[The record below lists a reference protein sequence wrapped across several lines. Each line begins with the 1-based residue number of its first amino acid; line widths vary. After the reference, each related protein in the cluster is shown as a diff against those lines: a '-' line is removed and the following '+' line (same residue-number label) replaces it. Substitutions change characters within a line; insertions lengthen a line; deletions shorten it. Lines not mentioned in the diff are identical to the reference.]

1 DKFYRHSLCPEVS
14 EDKPLD
20 VIQVCHALGYPL
32 NDKKQCIE
40 KLKRTSLDGGTS
52 FLNPKD
58 GHYTLRKLWKMITGL
73 LPADFPWFDEEKS
86 VKYSNALCLLNLH
99 QCHELKM
106 TVDYVLYRPT
116 YDFFT
121 QDIEKARKNR
131 QVMKNIFARY
141 DYLDD
146 SG

>member
-1 DKFYRHSLCPEVS
+1 ME
-14 EDKPLD
+14 
-20 VIQVCHALGYPL
+20 
-32 NDKKQCIE
+32 NDNWI
-40 KLKRTSLDGGTS
+40 
-52 FLNPKD
+52 
-58 GHYTLRKLWKMITGL
+58 ITCG
-73 LPADFPWFDEEKS
+73 FSRFDEEKS

-131 QVMKNIFARY
+131 QVMKISLRVTTTRMIQAKRY
-141 DYLDD
+141 ICVLISQDIC
-146 SG
+146 